1 MLFNRSHLKNISLI
15 LFILFF
21 LVTICA
27 TLPFKR
33 IFLPEKCE
41 NEACILSAL
50 LAREFN
56 QTTYRIGKSYTLYTA
71 GFNKNDL
78 IPDIANQT
86 TTSILWLGGHQA
98 MYIDRIKNFDI
109 ILTTSALSREVLKN
123 EDIKAFYLPLFG
135 YPVNL
140 MEAPTD
146 DKFIALINNPP
157 KVEPILKQKHLP
169 YRRYTTANPQEILND
184 MANFKM
190 AFVEHT
196 AFAQNSLDLNPLFF
210 TLAEHKIPLACF
222 WGWPKEEE
230 NINIFNDMINFYL
243 TDSEIAAILEEVDTS
258 SNKISKRTEAA
269 FTFVS
274 AQHSLKSATERLK
287 YILKHHREPK
297 ETIPDNTIN
306 FDLPVS
312 VGHTIS
318 GDYGLTKNLEN
329 ELYKR
334 GYNTSYSFYNS
345 LYKYPAETNIII
357 RGMVD
362 DNFNKTDKIHIL
374 YLAYPQFEGD
384 GSRTT
389 FEPEYYKRLLPRLK
403 DFDAVATAS
412 ESLADALKSL
422 GLNAYY
428 IPQFTDTT
436 KFIPEY
442 DETLKSDVLF
452 VGRFAQYRRAPQA
465 VINAGLPITIYGPDW
480 QGFAKADAMDYNE
493 LNKYYA
499 SAKIVLNDTRSEML
513 LHGVISNRIFDAT
526 ACETLVI
533 SDYMPEIEKI
543 YGDTIPMW
551 KNEAELIE
559 LVKYYLS
566 PEHEAER
573 KEKARRAREITL
585 KYFTAEIA
593 AKQFNDIITNIKQ
606 QKGLR

>member
-1 MLFNRSHLKNISLI
+1 MLFNRSHLKHISLI
-15 LFILFF
+15 LFVLFF
-21 LVTICA
+21 LATICA

-33 IFLPEKCE
+33 IFLPEECK
-41 NEACILSAL
+41 NEACVLSAL

-56 QTTYRIGKSYTLYTA
+56 QTSYRVGKSYTLYTA
-71 GFNKNDL
+71 GFNSNNSV
-78 IPDIANQT
+78 PDITNQT
-86 TTSILWLGGHQA
+86 TTSILWVGGHHSL
-98 MYIDRIKNFDI
+98 YIDKIRNFDI
-109 ILTTSALSREVLKN
+109 VLTTSPLSREVLKK
-123 EDIKAFYLPLFG
+123 EGITAFYLPLFG
-135 YPVNL
+135 YPLNKTEL
-140 MEAPTD
+140 PTD
-146 DKFIALINNPP
+146 NKFIALINNPP
-157 KVEPILKQKHLP
+157 KVEAILKQKHLP
-169 YRRYTTANPQEILND
+169 YRHYTTAKPQEILND
-184 MANFKM
+184 MTDFKI
-190 AFVEHT
+190 AFVENT
-196 AFAQNSLDLNPLFF
+196 AFAENSLDLNPLFF

-222 WGWPKEEE
+222 WGWPKVEE

-243 TDSEIAAILEEVDTS
+243 TDSEINTILEEVDS
-258 SNKISKRTEAA
+258 SSKRAEAA

-297 ETIPDNTIN
+297 DTIPNNTIN

-318 GDYGLTKNLEN
+318 GDYGLAKNLET
-329 ELYKR
+329 ELDKY
-334 GYNTSYSFYNS
+334 GYHTSYSFYNS

-389 FEPEYYKRLLPRLK
+389 FEPEYYKRLLPLLK
-403 DFDAVATAS
+403 DFDAIATAS

-422 GLNAYY
+422 GLNAFY
-428 IPQFTDTT
+428 IPQFTNTS
-436 KFIPEY
+436 KFFPDY
-442 DETLKSDVLF
+442 DETLKSEVFF

-480 QGFAKADAMDYNE
+480 QGFAKADAIDYNL
-493 LNKYYA
+493 LNKHYS

-526 ACETLVI
+526 ACEALVI

-543 YGDTIPMW
+543 YGDTVPMW
-551 KNEAELIE
+551 KTEAELIE
-559 LVKYYLS
+559 LIKYYLS

-573 KEKARRAREITL
+573 KDKARRAREITL
-585 KYFTAEIA
+585 KHFTAEIA
-593 AKQFNDIITNIKQ
+593 AKQFNDIITPLKQ
-606 QKGLR
+606 QKGLQ